1 MDDVFVKVMAS
12 IGIISMIAFVADKAA
27 EIVENRRQRLTKK
40 ESTKIRIGEKLDYLI
55 SVCEE
60 LRRKQ

>member
-12 IGIISMIAFVADKAA
+12 IGIISMIAFVADRVS
-27 EIVENRRQRLTKK
+27 EMVENRRQRLTKK
-40 ESTKIRIGEKLDYLI
+40 ETTKVRIGEKLDYLI